1 MNTFV
6 TSSSI
11 NLSAQNLSPA
21 PTSAVPVKA
30 AAPLVV
36 TLLSCLLLLASL
48 FSLPV
53 FAAESDWT
61 ETPQAKARLLLAAL
75 EEEGD
80 QKILKAGLEI
90 QMDDGWKTYWRTP
103 GAAGIPPVV
112 KATSDNIDSIQLH
125 YPAPLRLD
133 FQGLQLYG
141 YEKKVIFPLDI
152 ALKPTADNRNLALDA
167 RILICRELCIPVSFK
182 PEIPAADLPDLNQ
195 TASGVLDADAA
206 FRINQYVSRIP
217 RSAEQ
222 AGLEQATIQLDSQQ
236 KLLEIQL
243 QLPANMQL
251 LDLFPELSP
260 EPELDAPVI
269 GTPTA
274 SENSS
279 IQNASIQNNSDQLW
293 RAQFPIQRKRM
304 PSADEAANLVIRT
317 SQGDFELPLNWQS
330 ADASLTPLQGTPVS
344 GYQGSAALSDTG
356 SAPSLWL
363 MLLMALAGGL
373 ILNLM
378 PCVLPVLSIKMLH
391 LIKHSEL
398 STTQIRSSFIA
409 TAAGII
415 SSFALLAGVLITLKA
430 SGQAVGWGIQFQQPL
445 FIAALGLI
453 VVIFAGN
460 LWGLFEFRLP
470 SAAAGLGS
478 QPTENNHSLSG
489 SFGQGA
495 LATLL
500 ATPCSAPFLG
510 TAIGFAFSQDN
521 LTLLLIFI
529 TLGIGLALPY
539 LLMTLKPEWVY
550 KLPKPGRW
558 MLTLKRVL
566 GLGLLLTAGWLF
578 WVLSDLVV
586 MTGVIAVASLG
597 LLWWLLIKRHRVVW
611 LLPILALALIPFFP
625 QAETQS
631 FALAANADSED
642 QLNWVAFEPD
652 QIPQYVA
659 ENKVVF
665 VDITARWCVTC
676 VANKVAVI
684 NTPEIQQALST
695 EGILPMQGDWTRP
708 DATISDFLNQHQRF
722 GIPFN
727 AVYGPGA
734 PEGIL
739 LSEILTQDALLDA
752 LQKANGDR

>member
-1 MNTFV
+1 MNTLV

-11 NLSAQNLSPA
+11 NLSPA

-36 TLLSCLLLLASL
+36 TLLSCLLLLALL

-53 FAAESDWT
+53 FAAESDWA
-61 ETPQAKARLLLAAL
+61 ETPQAKARLLVAAL
-75 EEEGD
+75 EEKGD
-80 QKILKAGLEI
+80 RKILKAGLEI

-112 KATSDNIDSIQLH
+112 KATSGNIDSIQLH

-152 ALKPTADNRNLALDA
+152 ALKPAADNRNLALDA

-217 RSAEQ
+217 RRAEQ
-222 AGLEQATIQLDSQQ
+222 AGLEHSTIQLDSQQ

-274 SENSS
+274 IEST
-279 IQNASIQNNSDQLW
+279 SIQNNGDQLW

-304 PSADEAANLVIRT
+304 PSPEEAANLVIRT

-330 ADASLTPLQGTPVS
+330 ADASLTRLQGTPVS
-344 GYQGSAALSDTG
+344 GHQGSAALSDTG

-398 STTQIRSSFIA
+398 SRTQVRSSFIA

-478 QPTENNHSLSG
+478 QPTENSHSLSG

-529 TLGIGLALPY
+529 ALGIGLALPY

-659 ENKVVF
+659 DNKVVF

-684 NTPEIQQALST
+684 NTPEIQQALSA

-739 LSEILTQDALLDA
+739 LSEILTKDALLDA

>member
-1 MNTFV
+1 MNTLV
-6 TSSSI
+6 TSSSV
-11 NLSAQNLSPA
+11 NLSAHNLSPVSVSSAA
-21 PTSAVPVKA
+21 PTPPVKA
-30 AAPLVV
+30 AAWLVV
-36 TLLSCLLLLASL
+36 ATLSCLLLLTSL
-48 FSLPV
+48 FSPPV
-53 FAAESDWT
+53 FAAESGWA
-61 ETPQAKARLLLAAL
+61 ETPQAKARLLVAAI
-75 EEEGD
+75 EQQGD
-80 QKILKAGLEI
+80 RRTLKAGLEI

-152 ALKPTADNRNLALDA
+152 TLKPTADNRNLAIDA

-182 PEIPAADLPDLNQ
+182 PEIPATKLPDRT
-195 TASGVLDADAA
+195 TASGVIDADAA
-206 FRINQYVSRIP
+206 FMINQFASRIP

-222 AGLEQATIQLDSQQ
+222 AGLKQASIQLDSQQ

-251 LDLFPELSP
+251 LDLFPELTP
-260 EPELDAPVI
+260 EPELDAPI
-269 GTPTA
+269 IATPTA
-274 SENSS
+274 LENS
-279 IQNASIQNNSDQLW
+279 SDQLW
-293 RAQFPIQRKRM
+293 RAQFPIQRKRL
-304 PSADEAANLVIRT
+304 PSPEEAANLVIRT
-317 SQGDFELPLNWQS
+317 SQGDFELPLNWQQ
-330 ADASLTPLQGTPVS
+330 ADASLTRLQGTPVS
-344 GYQGSAALSDTG
+344 GYQGGTTLAETS

-363 MLLMALAGGL
+363 MLLMALTGGL

-378 PCVLPVLSIKMLH
+378 PCVLPVLSIKVLH

-398 STTQIRSSFIA
+398 SRTQVRSSFIA

-415 SSFALLAGVLITLKA
+415 SSFLLLAGVLIILKA
-430 SGQAVGWGIQFQQPL
+430 SGQAIGWGIQFQQPL
-445 FIAALGLI
+445 FIAALALI

-470 SAAAGLGS
+470 ALFSTLGNS
-478 QPTENNHSLSG
+478 QNTPDSNSHSLTS

-521 LTLLLIFI
+521 VTLLLIFFA
-529 TLGIGLALPY
+529 LGVGLALPY

-550 KLPKPGRW
+550 KLPKTGRW

-566 GLGLLLTAGWLF
+566 GIGLLLTAGWLF

-586 MTGVIAVASLG
+586 MTGVIAVVSLG
-597 LLWWLLIKRHRVVW
+597 LLWWLLVKRHRLIW
-611 LLPILALALIPFFP
+611 LLPVLALALIPFFP
-625 QAETQS
+625 QAES
-631 FALAANADSED
+631 PNFALAKNADNED

-652 QIPQYVA
+652 RIAQYVA
-659 ENKVVF
+659 DNKVVF

-684 NTPEIQQALST
+684 NTPEIQQALSA
-695 EGILPMQGDWTRP
+695 EDVLPMQGDWTRP
-708 DATISDFLNQHQRF
+708 DAVISDFLNRHQRF

-739 LSEILTQDALLDA
+739 LSEILSQDALIDA
-752 LQKANGDR
+752 LNKARGRH

>member
-1 MNTFV
+1 MNRFLIPTPVATTAFRSPLFPAASV
-6 TSSSI
+6 RSLAVAALSVLLLFIAIFSS
-11 NLSAQNLSPA
+11 
-21 PTSAVPVKA
+21 TSAWA
-30 AAPLVV
+30 AQ
-36 TLLSCLLLLASL
+36 
-48 FSLPV
+48 
-53 FAAESDWT
+53 SDWA
-61 ETPQAKARLLLAAL
+61 ETPQAKARLLVAAI
-75 EEEGD
+75 EQQGD
-80 QKILKAGLEI
+80 QRTLKAGLEI
-90 QMDDGWKTYWRTP
+90 QMDEGWKTYWRTP

-141 YEKKVIFPLDI
+141 YEKKIIFPLDI
-152 ALKPTADNRNLALDA
+152 TLKPTADNSNLALDA

-195 TASGVLDADAA
+195 AASGVLDADAA
-206 FRINQYVSRIP
+206 FMINQFASRIP

-222 AGLEQATIQLDSQQ
+222 AGLKPASIQLDSQQ

-243 QLPANMQL
+243 QLPAKMQL

-260 EPELDAPVI
+260 EPELDAPI
-269 GTPTA
+269 IAAPTA
-274 SENSS
+274 LESTS
-279 IQNASIQNNSDQLW
+279 IQNSDQLW
-293 RAQFPIQRKRM
+293 RAQFPIQRKRL
-304 PSADEAANLVIRT
+304 PSPEEAANLVIRT
-317 SQGDFELPLNWQS
+317 SQGDFELPLNWQQT
-330 ADASLTPLQGTPVS
+330 DAALTRLQGTPVS
-344 GYQGSAALSDTG
+344 GYKGSAALGETG

-363 MLLMALAGGL
+363 MLLMALTGGL

-378 PCVLPVLSIKMLH
+378 PCVLPVLSIKVLH

-398 STTQIRSSFIA
+398 SRTQVRSSFIA

-415 SSFALLAGVLITLKA
+415 SSFLLLAGILIALKA
-430 SGQAVGWGIQFQQPL
+430 SGQAIGWGIQFQQPL
-445 FIAALGLI
+445 FIAALALI

-470 SAAAGLGS
+470 ALFSTLGNGQNS
-478 QPTENNHSLSG
+478 SESNSHSLTS

-521 LTLLLIFI
+521 VTLLLIFFA
-529 TLGIGLALPY
+529 LGVGLALPY

-566 GLGLLLTAGWLF
+566 GIGLLLTAGWLF

-597 LLWWLLIKRHRVVW
+597 LLWWLLVKRHRLIW
-611 LLPILALALIPFFP
+611 LLPVLALALIPFFP
-625 QAETQS
+625 QAES
-631 FALAANADSED
+631 RDFALAANADSED

-652 QIPQYVA
+652 RIPQYVA

-684 NTPEIQQALST
+684 NTPEIQQALSA
-695 EGILPMQGDWTRP
+695 EGVLPMQGDWTRP
-708 DATISDFLNQHQRF
+708 DATISDFLNRHQRF

-739 LSEILTQDALLDA
+739 LSEILTKDALLDA
-752 LQKANGDR
+752 LKKAQGQYNQDH

>member
-1 MNTFV
+1 MRSLAIV
-6 TSSSI
+6 A
-11 NLSAQNLSPA
+11 LS
-21 PTSAVPVKA
+21 V
-30 AAPLVV
+30 
-36 TLLSCLLLLASL
+36 LLL
-48 FSLPV
+48 FSGI
-53 FAAESDWT
+53 FTSTAAWATQSDWA
-61 ETPQAKARLLLAAL
+61 ETPQAKARLLVAAI
-75 EEEGD
+75 EQQGD
-80 QKILKAGLEI
+80 RRTLKAGLEI

-112 KATSDNIDSIQLH
+112 KATSGNIDSIQLH

-152 ALKPTADNRNLALDA
+152 TLKPLADNRNLAIDA

-182 PEIPAADLPDLNQ
+182 PEIPATKLPDLT
-195 TASGVLDADAA
+195 TASGVIDADAA
-206 FRINQYVSRIP
+206 FMINQFASRIP
-217 RSAEQ
+217 RSGDQ
-222 AGLEQATIQLDSQQ
+222 AGLKQASIQLDSQQ
-236 KLLEIQL
+236 KLLEIEL

-260 EPELDAPVI
+260 EPELDAPI
-269 GTPTA
+269 IAPPTA
-274 SENSS
+274 LENTS
-279 IQNASIQNNSDQLW
+279 IQSTSIQNNSDQLW
-293 RAQFPIQRKRM
+293 RAQFPIQRKRL
-304 PSADEAANLVIRT
+304 PSPEEAANLVIRT
-317 SQGDFELPLNWQS
+317 SQGDFELPLNWQQ
-330 ADASLTPLQGTPVS
+330 ADASLTRLQGTPVS
-344 GYQGSAALSDTG
+344 GYKGGTTLAETS

-378 PCVLPVLSIKMLH
+378 PCVLPVLSIKVLH

-398 STTQIRSSFIA
+398 SRTQVRSSFIA

-415 SSFALLAGVLITLKA
+415 SSFLLLAGVLIALKA
-430 SGQAVGWGIQFQQPL
+430 SGQAIGWGIQFQQPL
-445 FIAALGLI
+445 FIAALALI

-470 SAAAGLGS
+470 SLFSTLGHGQTRS
-478 QPTENNHSLSG
+478 ETNSHSLTS

-521 LTLLLIFI
+521 VTLLLIFFA
-529 TLGIGLALPY
+529 LGVGLALPY

-566 GLGLLLTAGWLF
+566 GIGLLLTAGWLF

-597 LLWWLLIKRHRVVW
+597 LLWWLLVKRQRLIW
-611 LLPILALALIPFFP
+611 LLPLLALALIPFFP
-625 QAETQS
+625 QAETRD
-631 FALAANADSED
+631 FALAKNADNED

-652 QIPQYVA
+652 RIAQYVA
-659 ENKVVF
+659 DTKVVF

-676 VANKVAVI
+676 VANKLAVI
-684 NTPEIQQALST
+684 NTPEIQQALSA
-695 EGILPMQGDWTRP
+695 EDVLPMQGDWTRP
-708 DATISDFLNQHQRF
+708 DAVISDFLNRHQRF

-739 LSEILTQDALLDA
+739 LSEILSKDALIDA
-752 LQKANGDR
+752 LNKARGHR

>member
-1 MNTFV
+1 MNTLV

-21 PTSAVPVKA
+21 ASVPSSAAPTSAVPVKA
-30 AAPLVV
+30 SAPLVV

-53 FAAESDWT
+53 LAAESDWA
-61 ETPQAKARLLLAAL
+61 ETPQAKARLLVAAL

-112 KATSDNIDSIQLH
+112 KATSGNIDSIQLH

-152 ALKPTADNRNLALDA
+152 ALKPTADNGNLALDA

-195 TASGVLDADAA
+195 ADSGVLDADAA

-269 GTPTA
+269 ATPTA
-274 SENSS
+274 T
-279 IQNASIQNNSDQLW
+279 QNNGDQLW

-330 ADASLTPLQGTPVS
+330 ADAALTRLQGTPVS

-415 SSFALLAGVLITLKA
+415 SSFALLAGVLIALKA

-478 QPTENNHSLSG
+478 QPTENSHSLSG

-586 MTGVIAVASLG
+586 LTGVIAVASLG

-611 LLPILALALIPFFP
+611 LLPVLALALIAFFP
-625 QAETQS
+625 QAENQS

-652 QIPQYVA
+652 RIPQYVA
-659 ENKVVF
+659 DNKVVF

-684 NTPEIQQALST
+684 NTPEIQQALSA

-739 LSEILTQDALLDA
+739 LSEILTKDALLDA
-752 LQKANGDR
+752 LKKAKGY

>member
-1 MNTFV
+1 
-6 TSSSI
+6 
-11 NLSAQNLSPA
+11 
-21 PTSAVPVKA
+21 
-30 AAPLVV
+30 
-36 TLLSCLLLLASL
+36 
-48 FSLPV
+48 
-53 FAAESDWT
+53 
-61 ETPQAKARLLLAAL
+61 
-75 EEEGD
+75 
-80 QKILKAGLEI
+80 
-90 QMDDGWKTYWRTP
+90 
-103 GAAGIPPVV
+103 
-112 KATSDNIDSIQLH
+112 
-125 YPAPLRLD
+125 
-133 FQGLQLYG
+133 
-141 YEKKVIFPLDI
+141 
-152 ALKPTADNRNLALDA
+152 
-167 RILICRELCIPVSFK
+167 
-182 PEIPAADLPDLNQ
+182 
-195 TASGVLDADAA
+195 
-206 FRINQYVSRIP
+206 
-217 RSAEQ
+217 
-222 AGLEQATIQLDSQQ
+222 
-236 KLLEIQL
+236 
-243 QLPANMQL
+243 
-251 LDLFPELSP
+251 
-260 EPELDAPVI
+260 
-269 GTPTA
+269 
-274 SENSS
+274 
-279 IQNASIQNNSDQLW
+279 
-293 RAQFPIQRKRM
+293 
-304 PSADEAANLVIRT
+304 
-317 SQGDFELPLNWQS
+317 
-330 ADASLTPLQGTPVS
+330 
-344 GYQGSAALSDTG
+344 
-356 SAPSLWL
+356 
-363 MLLMALAGGL
+363 
-373 ILNLM
+373 
-378 PCVLPVLSIKMLH
+378 
-391 LIKHSEL
+391 
-398 STTQIRSSFIA
+398 
-409 TAAGII
+409 
-415 SSFALLAGVLITLKA
+415 
-430 SGQAVGWGIQFQQPL
+430 
-445 FIAALGLI
+445 
-453 VVIFAGN
+453 
-460 LWGLFEFRLP
+460 
-470 SAAAGLGS
+470 
-478 QPTENNHSLSG
+478 
-489 SFGQGA
+489 
-495 LATLL
+495 L

-684 NTPEIQQALST
+684 NTPEIQQALSA

-739 LSEILTQDALLDA
+739 LSEILTKDALLDA